1 METSTAALVPQLVCE
16 ARERARALISSL
28 HDVPDTPIDVARD
41 RAALSVQHY
50 CERVM
55 DELAAAVTTASPD
68 EVALVK
74 QRYTE
79 LALEFAK
86 SVRDLE
92 PDAARRHA
100 VAQALQY
107 KILESER
114 RLRSVLDRVAIT
126 ADCPDVP

>member
-1 METSTAALVPQLVCE
+1 METSPAALVPQLVID
-16 ARERARALISSL
+16 ARERARAMICALQ
-28 HDVPDTPIDVARD
+28 DTPNTPIEVARD
-41 RAALSVQHY
+41 RAAASVQQY
-50 CERVM
+50 CDGLM
-55 DELAAAVTTASPD
+55 DELAAAVGTASPD
-68 EVALVK
+68 AVALFR

-79 LALEFAK
+79 LALEFAQ

-114 RLRSVLDRVAIT
+114 RLRSVLARVTIPAECSD
-126 ADCPDVP
+126 AH

>member
-1 METSTAALVPQLVCE
+1 METPPATLVPLLVSA
-16 ARERARALISSL
+16 ARERADALICALQDS
-28 HDVPDTPIDVARD
+28 PNAPIDVARD
-41 RAALSVQHY
+41 RAAIAVQQY
-50 CERVM
+50 CEQVM

-79 LALEFAK
+79 LALDFAK

-114 RLRSVLDRVAIT
+114 RLRSVLARVTIPAECSD
-126 ADCPDVP
+126 AH